1 VGPTGPDTRY
11 VGSGHLVYSRS
22 GVLYAV
28 PFDKDK
34 LDGNGSPVPVTPD
47 VRQSLT
53 SDFAHFASGA
63 ANLAYLTGAEEA
75 RVVRV
80 DRDGHSTPLF
90 DQTGDYRY
98 PNLSPDGQ
106 RLALTIRGNLGLD
119 VWVYALERG
128 TRSRLT
134 SDGESLFPTWH
145 PDGERV
151 TFSTGEGTVFIKGA
165 DGSGEVE
172 RLDVQSRVLGPRWSP
187 DGQTLFLFYRPTRY
201 HGSQYRAVP
210 RRDRS
215 AVHGGTVQ
223 RVMSTVLP

>member
-1 VGPTGPDTRY
+1 
-11 VGSGHLVYSRS
+11 
-22 GVLYAV
+22 
-28 PFDKDK
+28 
-34 LDGNGSPVPVTPD
+34 VTPD

-53 SDFAHFASGA
+53 SDFAHFASAA

-80 DRDGHSTPLF
+80 DRYGHSTPLF

-134 SDGESLFPTWH
+134 SDGESLFPTWY

-187 DGQTLFLFYRPTRY
+187 DGQTLFFFTDQRATTGVNIELF
-201 HGSQYRAVP
+201 
-210 RRDRS
+210 RDE
-215 AVHGGTVQ
+215 TVAPFTAGQ
-223 RVMSTVLP
+223 FSELCPQFSPNGR